1 MLRIGSD
8 GVPMRTAPLSSKPNC
23 PVCDTV
29 EFDQI
34 CRSPPDLGA
43 PGRSATPRRKR
54 RRGML
59 LESVEYTRPPTID
72 EALREL
78 GANDGAAVLA
88 GGQSLLNV
96 LKNRVASVE
105 VLVDISGLEE
115 LRTIERGAAGSL
127 ETGPAR
133 P

>member
-59 LESVEYTRPPTID
+59 LESVEYTPPQTID

-78 GANDGAAVLA
+78 GATDGAAVLA

-105 VLVDISGLEE
+105 VLVDISALAEV
-115 LRTIERGAAGSL
+115 RAIARGANGAL
-127 ETGPAR
+127 EIGACV
-133 P
+133 